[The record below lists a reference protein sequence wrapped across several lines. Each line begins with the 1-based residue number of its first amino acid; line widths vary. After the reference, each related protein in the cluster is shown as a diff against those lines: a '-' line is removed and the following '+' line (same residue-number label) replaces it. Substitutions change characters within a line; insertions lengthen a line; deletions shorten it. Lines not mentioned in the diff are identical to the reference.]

1 MSQSCIFH
9 GPVAACIHVSGG
21 DALAFLNSQ
30 MTVSIPY
37 PQEMQWTYGLW
48 LNESGRI
55 LADSYVFAQEEDS
68 CLVWSFYCSAK
79 HLMNTINRNLVAD
92 QVGLTDLTADFEFSV
107 LHLEA
112 TRKGSRSQLEAIANG
127 NLPDPQKVR
136 IEDDYFLM
144 GGSPLKSSDFLFI
157 AQPDFHKKLQQTLSN
172 LNVYPIDGRSFE
184 FERIAAGLPAIPIDL
199 NHRNLPQ
206 EGRFPEPVVDYQK
219 GCFPGQEIMA
229 KFRKGGKLNKRI
241 QIFQL
246 ELEREGDSPDFE
258 TPLEIRS
265 GNTVVGSI
273 NSIASDGINVL
284 GIGLLR
290 ERAFGK
296 PLSIEYPTGKLHQVN
311 VVDNR

>member
-1 MSQSCIFH
+1 
-9 GPVAACIHVSGG
+9 
-21 DALAFLNSQ
+21 

-55 LADSYVFAQEEDS
+55 LTDSYVFAQEEDS
-68 CLVWSFYCSAK
+68 CLVWSFYCSAE

-92 QVGLTDLTADFEFSV
+92 QVELTDLTADFEFSV

-112 TRKGSRSQLEAIANG
+112 TRKGSRSQLDAIVSG
-127 NLPDPQKVR
+127 NLPEPKKVR

-157 AQPDFHKKLQQTLSN
+157 AQSDFHTKLQQTLSN
-172 LNVYPIDGRSFE
+172 LNVYPIGGRSFE

-241 QIFQL
+241 QVF
-246 ELEREGDSPDFE
+246 EFSSDSSSE
-258 TPLEIRS
+258 TSEWSPPLEIRS
-265 GNTVVGSI
+265 GNSTVGTITSLAKKDTTHI
-273 NSIASDGINVL
+273 GL
-284 GIGLLR
+284 GLLR
-290 ERAFGK
+290 ERAIEK
-296 PLSIEYPTGKLHQVN
+296 QLSVQDQTGKLYEVRVIGAQ
-311 VVDNR
+311 